1 MREFKFRA
9 WDKALKFMG
18 RVVEL
23 SFADNGKGVQPVVA
37 RVQNLRDFGQVE
49 HYVTSDEIK
58 NQLYI
63 EQYTGLK
70 DKNGVEIYEG
80 DIVEYK
86 SEMVN
91 FHNIAKVVYFA
102 DEATFAFTVS
112 KNAYYTPSDVYEV
125 IGNIHENPE
134 LLEVEE

>member
-1 MREFKFRA
+1 MRETKFRA
-9 WDKALKFMG
+9 WEKSLKFMG

-23 SFADNGKGVQPVVA
+23 SFADDSEGFRPVVA
-37 RVQNLRDFGQVE
+37 RVQNVSDFGQVE
-49 HYVTSDEIK
+49 HYTTSTEIE
-58 NQLYI
+58 NRLYI
-63 EQYTGLK
+63 EQYTGMT

-91 FHNIAKVVYFA
+91 FHNVAKVVYFA
-102 DEATFAFTVS
+102 EEATFVFAVS
-112 KNAYYTPSDVYEV
+112 ESTYYVPSDVYEV

-134 LLEVEE
+134 LLEVD